1 MADRRPLVVVA
12 GQTQEM
18 PSGDKIPVAAL
29 ATGTP
34 DGTKFLRDD
43 GTLAVPAGSSM
54 TLAIARAVVTL
65 RV

>member
-1 MADRRPLVVVA
+1 
-12 GQTQEM
+12 M